1 TGDAWK
7 INQLRGKSSE
17 HLHKLWYILLKEKNM
32 LLTLQQE
39 SKRQLRPM
47 PSPERLEK
55 VEKSMKNIDLVVK
68 ERETALRLLQT
79 GQEKPVPGEWRH
91 DFLGRTYWYTYKE
104 WPIPWYLNKKY
115 KRRKFYYLPHVNRF
129 IRLRREKNLRI
140 RSKRQNLEK
149 TKQKIL
155 KRKFPHLA

>member
-1 TGDAWK
+1 GDAWK
-7 INQLRGKSSE
+7 IQQLRVKSSE
-17 HLHKLWYILLKEKNM
+17 DLHKLWYVLLKEKNM

-39 SKRQLRPM
+39 CKVQQRPM

-91 DFLGRTYWYTYKE
+91 DFLGRTYWYSYKE

-115 KRRKFYYLPHVNRF
+115 KKRKFFYLPHVERF
-129 IRLRREKNLRI
+129 IRLR
-140 RSKRQNLEK
+140 LEK
-149 TKQKIL
+149 ALRGRERRKSLERTRQKTL
-155 KRKFPHLA
+155 ESKFPHLA